1 MTDPPRRRFPPP
13 WTVEEADP
21 NCGRA
26 EKQTTGG
33 LRMPTKTFIAD
44 AESRN
49 AITVLVWLAFV
60 GMASPVLAQGPL
72 PIPSGPS
79 PVLAPP
85 GPPARLT
92 VHPRP
97 RLNRHCT
104 RWYVVHCCGGQ
115 RYLRV
120 PFPDECR

>member
-26 EKQTTGG
+26 ETTGG

-49 AITVLVWLAFV
+49 AITVLGV
-60 GMASPVLAQGPL
+60 
-72 PIPSGPS
+72 I
-79 PVLAPP
+79 
-85 GPPARLT
+85 
-92 VHPRP
+92 
-97 RLNRHCT
+97 
-104 RWYVVHCCGGQ
+104 
-115 RYLRV
+115 
-120 PFPDECR
+120 

>member
-1 MTDPPRRRFPPP
+1 
-13 WTVEEADP
+13 
-21 NCGRA
+21 
-26 EKQTTGG
+26 
-33 LRMPTKTFIAD
+33 MPTKSFFVD
-44 AESRN
+44 SKSRN
-49 AITVLVWLAFV
+49 AIAVLVGLSFV
-60 GMASPVLAQGPL
+60 GMASPELAQGPL

-104 RWYVVHCCGGQ
+104 RWYVVQSYGG

>member
-1 MTDPPRRRFPPP
+1 
-13 WTVEEADP
+13 
-21 NCGRA
+21 
-26 EKQTTGG
+26 
-33 LRMPTKTFIAD
+33 MPTKSFIAD
-44 AESRN
+44 VKSRN
-49 AITVLVWLAFV
+49 AIAVLVWLSFV

-79 PVLAPP
+79 PVLLP

-97 RLNRHCT
+97 RRHCT
-104 RWYVVHCCGGQ
+104 RWYVVQTYGG

>member
-1 MTDPPRRRFPPP
+1 MRIVTSFLLAL
-13 WTVEEADP
+13 VA
-21 NCGRA
+21 
-26 EKQTTGG
+26 
-33 LRMPTKTFIAD
+33 
-44 AESRN
+44 
-49 AITVLVWLAFV
+49 VLVWLSFV
-60 GMASPVLAQGPL
+60 GMASPALAQGPL

-79 PVLAPP
+79 PVLLP

-104 RWYVVHCCGGQ
+104 RCYVVLCCGGQ

-120 PFPDECR
+120 PFPDRCG